1 MNLFRIFKEIKL
13 FISMKRIGNMLIS
26 EATSP
31 DKNYAKVENGEVV
44 VVLNEYTKRH
54 GYMPI
59 NEAKGFAHSILDAIY
74 KKEEMILENG
84 NNHNRC
90 YK

>member
-1 MNLFRIFKEIKL
+1 
-13 FISMKRIGNMLIS
+13 MKRKGNLIVS
-26 EATSP
+26 KSTSP

-59 NEAKGFAHSILDAIY
+59 SEAKEFASSLIRAYY
-74 KKEEMILENG
+74 KRDQIIKKNG
-84 NNHNRC
+84 
-90 YK
+90 K